1 MIMKKYFIIF
11 SLFLVQM
18 GAVEFEDYFGKG
30 EIDFIPKR
38 TIYLSTH
45 IEVPAM
51 LDIWD
56 RVVGISSYAFDDDIV
71 QKSAPLARLK
81 RFPTD
86 HYAGLNIEE
95 LKALGI
101 DLIVTYPA
109 DLKSIAFAKGFGI
122 RFLALRTQSIAS
134 LLKDID
140 TQAKIFNKQALAKPR
155 LEAMKKMLDFVSRRI
170 DGIEKISAMEVFYKP
185 NQLSGKESM
194 DSDILRHGGVE
205 NIGEHYILQGRA
217 DVNIENIIKE
227 NPKIVFLWWLSPLSV
242 DDVLNNPLLSHLDAI
257 KNKQVYKLP
266 AFDIAGPRT
275 PLIALFIAMKAY
287 PDRFRDVDWDEVVK
301 KYYKDVFNLEQK
313 D

>member
-1 MIMKKYFIIF
+1 MKYFKKCCVVL
-11 SLFLVQM
+11 SLFMFQM
-18 GAVEFEDYFGKG
+18 SGVEFEDYFGKG

-56 RVVGISSYAFDDDIV
+56 RVIGISTYAFNDDIV
-71 QKSAPLARLK
+71 QKSAPLDRLR

-95 LKALGI
+95 LKALGV

-109 DLKSIAFAKGFGI
+109 DLKSIDFAKRFGI
-122 RFLALRTQSIAS
+122 RFLALRTQSIDS

-140 TQAKIFNKQALAKPR
+140 TQARIFNKQDLAKPR
-155 LEAMKKMLDFVSRRI
+155 LEAMRKMLDFVASRI
-170 DGIEKISAMEVFYKP
+170 AGVEKISAMEVFYKP
-185 NQLSGKESM
+185 NQLSGKKSM
-194 DSDILRHGGVE
+194 DSDILRYGAVK
-205 NIGEHYILQGRA
+205 NIGEHYIKEGRA
-217 DVNIENIIKE
+217 DVNIEHIIRE
-227 NPKIVFLWWLSPLSV
+227 NPKIIFIWWLSPLSV
-242 DDVLNNPLLSHLDAI
+242 EEMLNNPLLSNLDAI

-275 PLIALFIAMKAY
+275 PLIVLFIAMKAY
-287 PDRFRDVDWDEVVK
+287 PERFRDVVWDEVVK
-301 KYYKDVFNLEQK
+301 KYYEDVFNIK
-313 D
+313 